1 MRNGAVRHFPAS
13 RAMEHAPAVWE
24 LEGPIISGP
33 NTSNILINAI
43 CIPSFSFL
51 QLIVQRLSMSAIHVR
66 IPVFESGELTSA

>member
-1 MRNGAVRHFPAS
+1 MALMGLCKGLVEGKFHMCNGAVRHFPAS

-43 CIPSFSFL
+43 CNLILFFL
-51 QLIVQRLSMSAIHVR
+51 QIVLQRLI
-66 IPVFESGELTSA
+66 LD